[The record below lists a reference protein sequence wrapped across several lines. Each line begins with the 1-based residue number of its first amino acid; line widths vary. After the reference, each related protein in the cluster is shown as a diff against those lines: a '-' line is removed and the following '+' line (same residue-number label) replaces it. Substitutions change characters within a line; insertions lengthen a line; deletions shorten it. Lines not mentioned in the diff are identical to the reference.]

1 MLDLGRECER
11 ERERE
16 REREEKR
23 NRENRVCER
32 KRRSPDLSWFKLL
45 F

>member
-16 REREEKR
+16 EKR
-23 NRENRVCER
+23 KRENRVCER
-32 KRRSPDLSWFKLL
+32 KRRSPDLSWFRLL